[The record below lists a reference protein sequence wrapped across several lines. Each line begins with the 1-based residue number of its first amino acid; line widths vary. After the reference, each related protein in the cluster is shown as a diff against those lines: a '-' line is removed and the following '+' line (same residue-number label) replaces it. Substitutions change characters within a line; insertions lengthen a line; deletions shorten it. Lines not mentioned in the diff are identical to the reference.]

1 MARRIATEYK
11 LLELDLNS
19 QQLQEFMKLFSKSDF
34 KTEVRVFENGDT
46 EFILFDEGNE
56 IPLAFRNMGS
66 FYKFEGSYTIKSW
79 KLAHIMQ
86 KAVREFKGH
95 AYVERIYEYHKVE
108 YRYEYGNVVLIKE
121 LNGENQRIVYEYKNL
136 ISQLQQLFNEQVIED
151 HISWTKLQ
159 IDLLLQQRLNS
170 GEDEITKIDEQL
182 KMLSQDLF
190 VLEA

>member
-79 KLAHIMQ
+79 
-86 KAVREFKGH
+86 
-95 AYVERIYEYHKVE
+95 
-108 YRYEYGNVVLIKE
+108 N
-121 LNGENQRIVYEYKNL
+121 
-136 ISQLQQLFNEQVIED
+136 
-151 HISWTKLQ
+151 
-159 IDLLLQQRLNS
+159 
-170 GEDEITKIDEQL
+170 
-182 KMLSQDLF
+182 
-190 VLEA
+190 